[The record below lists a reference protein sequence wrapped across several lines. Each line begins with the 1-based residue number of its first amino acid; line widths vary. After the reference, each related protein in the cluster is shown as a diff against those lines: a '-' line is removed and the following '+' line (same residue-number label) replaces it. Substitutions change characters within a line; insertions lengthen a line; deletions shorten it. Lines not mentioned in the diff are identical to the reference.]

1 MKNWISNVT
10 EGFREKLAWW
20 LYPEFGIYIEVAK
33 LMGGTIENDRVVK
46 ILEES
51 DFRYKDGA
59 IKLIKKSYQVVD
71 LENHFGADILK
82 DGII

>member
-1 MKNWISNVT
+1 MNKIKNVT
-10 EGFREKLAWW
+10 EALREKLAWW
-20 LYPEFGIYIEVAK
+20 LFPEFGIYIEVAK

-46 ILEES
+46 VLEES

-59 IKLIKKSYQVVD
+59 IKLIKKTYQTID